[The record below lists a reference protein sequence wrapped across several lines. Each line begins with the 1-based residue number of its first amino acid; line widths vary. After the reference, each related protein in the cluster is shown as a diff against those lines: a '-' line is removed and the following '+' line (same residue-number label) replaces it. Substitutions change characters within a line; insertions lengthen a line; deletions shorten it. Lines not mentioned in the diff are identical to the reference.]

1 MKKLFFV
8 VLLVFLLSG
17 CVSVNPYVLTKTQ
30 TTLDLSNNRGVAL
43 FTLKVMNPG
52 GGRSLLSSFTV
63 REANQYKPYNALG
76 YFSIPLTEENYS
88 ASDDL
93 YFCTAVLSRGIYRLD
108 AFNGMTNSFF
118 VVVPYALKSD
128 KIFDLYPDT
137 INYMGRFDFGNLDTK
152 VASMPLKGVEDAY
165 AQDVEKFRVIFPV
178 LKDKKIGRDS
188 FY

>member
-1 MKKLFFV
+1 MKKIIFV
-8 VLLVFLLSG
+8 ALSAFLLCG
-17 CVSVNPYVLTKTQ
+17 CVSVSPYVLTKTQ
-30 TTLDLSNNRGVAL
+30 TILNLSNNRAVAL

-52 GGRSLLSSFTV
+52 GSRFLLSSFTV
-63 REANQYKPYNALG
+63 REANQYKPYNTLG

-88 ASDDL
+88 VPDDL
-93 YFCTAVLSRGIYRLD
+93 YFCTVVLNRGIYRMD

-118 VVVPYALKSD
+118 AVPYALKSD
-128 KIFDLYPDT
+128 KIFDMYPGT

-152 VASMPLKGVEDAY
+152 VTSTPLKGVEDAY
-165 AQDVEKFRVIFPV
+165 VQDVEKFRSIFPV